1 MANSNSFVDTHC
13 HLDMIV
19 SGDYSAT
26 KKISEEQF
34 LLIEEL
40 LQKSSAE
47 NVNAFINIGTSL
59 IGSQNSIEISAR
71 FRNVYSAI
79 GIHPNSIEA
88 QFSREYQEIEKL
100 LKDRFDKKIVAIGE
114 VGLDFY
120 RSRSKSEQQRYAF
133 EKFIELSL
141 NYSLPLVIHTRS
153 AIDETLEVI
162 DHFRGENLT
171 GVFHCFSETI
181 DMAEEVLKRGFYIG
195 IDGHVTYKRNQYLR
209 DVARQIPN
217 DKILLETDA
226 PFLPP
231 EPFRGKKN
239 YPYMIPVFAKLVAEL
254 RSISVQELA
263 KITTENAK
271 RLFGI
276 KL

>member
-1 MANSNSFVDTHC
+1 
-13 HLDMIV
+13 
-19 SGDYSAT
+19 
-26 KKISEEQF
+26 
-34 LLIEEL
+34 
-40 LQKSSAE
+40 
-47 NVNAFINIGTSL
+47 
-59 IGSQNSIEISAR
+59 
-71 FRNVYSAI
+71 
-79 GIHPNSIEA
+79 
-88 QFSREYQEIEKL
+88 
-100 LKDRFDKKIVAIGE
+100 
-114 VGLDFY
+114 
-120 RSRSKSEQQRYAF
+120 
-133 EKFIELSL
+133 
-141 NYSLPLVIHTRS
+141 
-153 AIDETLEVI
+153 
-162 DHFRGENLT
+162 
-171 GVFHCFSETI
+171 
-181 DMAEEVLKRGFYIG
+181 MAEEVLKRGFYIG